1 MSSIEFDNPQK
12 NALVEKLQNYFSK
25 ELDYELGQFD
35 SEFLLDF
42 ISQEIGA
49 YYYNQG
55 LADAQS
61 LLAQKIDMLT
71 EGFYELEKVTQ

>member
-1 MSSIEFDNPQK
+1 MSNIEFDNQQK
-12 NALVEKLQNYFSK
+12 FILIEKLQSYFSK

-42 ISQEIGA
+42 ISQELGA

-61 LLAQKIDMLT
+61 LLEQKIDTLT
-71 EGFYELEKVTQ
+71 EGFYELEKVTN